1 MTLVLWNTFLE
12 LKGLDLMGTFTI
24 LKETVLKLL
33 KETGKLGSRL
43 AGTPIE
49 VNHNLEIKMAK
60 FFQKLKEEVPKSS
73 GKTLAPISHK
83 AK

>member
-1 MTLVLWNTFLE
+1 
-12 LKGLDLMGTFTI
+12 MGTFTI

-49 VNHNLEIKMAK
+49 VNH
-60 FFQKLKEEVPKSS
+60 KLRNQDGEVLS
-73 GKTLAPISHK
+73 K
-83 AK
+83 AERGGTKK